1 MEFHFSL
8 DLNEVFPGWVLYGN
22 AYMIIRNEDKFGSRN
37 QSKRS
42 SFEMSIIRPD
52 IVAMIMNARS
62 VLSFKKINGDSFL
75 DLSTF
80 EITKEQSAV
89 SVVIHDHVWNEEDLS
104 RVYLEADVICNL
116 LQLTNRFLD

>member
-1 MEFHFSL
+1 MEFHFFL

-62 VLSFKKINGDSFL
+62 VLSFKKMDGNSFL

-89 SVVIHDHVWNEEDLS
+89 SVVIYDHVWNEEDLS

-116 LQLTNRFLD
+116 FT